1 MAEFRRF
8 LSIRISKMSVFLPF
22 SCQNTEKTP
31 EKTVGLYVEKL
42 KIMKWLYFGEI
53 QSFAF

>member
-1 MAEFRRF
+1 MAEFRRL
-8 LSIRISKMSVFLPF
+8 LSIRASKMSVFLPF
-22 SCQNTEKTP
+22 PCQNTEKTP

-42 KIMKWLYFGEI
+42 KSMKWLYFGEI